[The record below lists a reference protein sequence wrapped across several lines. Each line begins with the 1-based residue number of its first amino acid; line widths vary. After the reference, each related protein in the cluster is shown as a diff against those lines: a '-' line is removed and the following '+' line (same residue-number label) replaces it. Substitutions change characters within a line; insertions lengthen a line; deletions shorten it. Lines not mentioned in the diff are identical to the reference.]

1 MIICLI
7 WYTFQKLVLEY
18 FSINI
23 AGKVIAATA
32 IDLMEKP
39 DVLQAA
45 KDEFNKKM
53 KRYGGYTCPV
63 PQGAVPVIPG
73 EKM

>member
-1 MIICLI
+1 ML
-7 WYTFQKLVLEY
+7 L
-18 FSINI
+18 

-53 KRYGGYTCPV
+53 KRYGGYICPI
-63 PQGAVPVIPG
+63 PKNAVPVVPG